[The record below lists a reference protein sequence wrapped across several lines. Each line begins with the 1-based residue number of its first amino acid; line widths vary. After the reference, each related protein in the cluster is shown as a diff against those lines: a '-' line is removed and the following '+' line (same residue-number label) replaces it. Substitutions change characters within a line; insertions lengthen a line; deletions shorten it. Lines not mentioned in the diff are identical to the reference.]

1 MDIRKTIGNAMFP
14 KNPLKELKQAFK
26 RERNAE
32 YSNFASIKGRGVC
45 LLHVPYHAVGI
56 VAKPII
62 IGLGAALIG
71 LGTGLVFFGVD
82 NEEEVEVAKGVILSA
97 RLATAAVVSPI
108 GQIAQLVK
116 AILGIITPTTY
127 FRPPKIELA
136 PASHDPFAHVAPQ
149 AQRIYRP
156 YQTPTYNLI

>member
-1 MDIRKTIGNAMFP
+1 MFP
-14 KNPLKELKQAFK
+14 ETPLKELKHAFK

-56 VAKPII
+56 IAKPII
-62 IGLGAALIG
+62 IGVGAAFASLV
-71 LGTGLVFFGVD
+71 TGITFFGIDTKGEYASETEFV
-82 NEEEVEVAKGVILSA
+82 KGVVFSA

-116 AILGIITPTTY
+116 SILGIITPTAY
-127 FRPPKIELA
+127 FQPPKIALA